1 MLLQVLPAMQQDGHF
16 GWLQAYA
23 AEPVWSTRLEVCSGA
38 AIEGGRIVAGSYM
51 CIMRNGL
58 HEDVCELQVIA
69 RIPLQ
74 KDALEDAIGQQ
85 LVR

>member
-1 MLLQVLPAMQQDGHF
+1 
-16 GWLQAYA
+16 
-23 AEPVWSTRLEVCSGA
+23 
-38 AIEGGRIVAGSYM
+38 M